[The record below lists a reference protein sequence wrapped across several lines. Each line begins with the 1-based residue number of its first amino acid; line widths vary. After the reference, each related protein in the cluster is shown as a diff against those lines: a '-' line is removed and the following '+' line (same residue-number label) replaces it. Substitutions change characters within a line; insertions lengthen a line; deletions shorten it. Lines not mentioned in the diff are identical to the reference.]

1 MFYATAD
8 GHPGL
13 ALDPFKAIVSPRPIG
28 WISTVDRTGM
38 HNLAPY
44 SFFAAIASRPP
55 MVLFS
60 SEGWKDT
67 VTAAAET
74 GEFVV
79 NVATFDLKD
88 AVNDSSAP
96 LPRDRSEFP
105 HVGLT
110 PAPCRLVRAPRVLEA
125 AASLECRVTEI
136 FSPRTLDG
144 TECGNQVVIG
154 QVVGVH
160 IAERCL
166 TDGRFDV
173 AKAAVIARC
182 GYSDFALA
190 DHLFQ
195 MARPK
200 GGGGDAS
207 T

>member
-13 ALDPFKAIVSPRPIG
+13 PHDPFKAIVAPRPIG
-28 WISTVDRTGM
+28 WISTVDKTGM

-44 SFFAAIASRPP
+44 SFFSAIASAPP

-60 SEGWKDT
+60 SDGWKDT
-67 VTAAAET
+67 ATACAET

-79 NVATFDLKD
+79 NLATWDLKD
-88 AVNDSSAP
+88 AMNASSAP

-105 HVGLT
+105 HAGLT

-125 AASLECRVTEI
+125 AASLECKVVEI
-136 FSPRTLDG
+136 FSPKTLDG
-144 TECGNQVVIG
+144 AAIDNQIVVG

-166 TDGRFDV
+166 TDGRFDM
-173 AKAAVIARC
+173 AKAGHITRC
-182 GYSDFALA
+182 GYDEYLGIDGIFR
-190 DHLFQ
+190 
-195 MARPK
+195 MTRPK
-200 GGGGDAS
+200 GA
-207 T
+207 

>member
-13 ALDPFKAIVSPRPIG
+13 PHDPFKAIVAPRPIG
-28 WISTVDRTGM
+28 WISTVDHTGM

-44 SFFAAIASRPP
+44 SFFNAVSSKPP

-60 SEGWKDT
+60 SDGWKDT
-67 VTAAAET
+67 VTACAET

-79 NVATFDLKD
+79 NLATFDLREQMN
-88 AVNDSSAP
+88 ASSAP

-105 HVGLT
+105 HAGLT

-125 AASLECRVTEI
+125 AASLECRVLEI
-136 FSPRTLDG
+136 FSPKTLDG
-144 TECGNQVVIG
+144 EAISDQLVIG

-166 TDGRFDV
+166 VDGRFDMTR
-173 AKAAVIARC
+173 AGTIARC
-182 GYSDFALA
+182 GYNDYLGL
-190 DHLFQ
+190 DGLFE
-195 MARPK
+195 MSRPK
-200 GGGGDAS
+200 GA
-207 T
+207 

>member
-1 MFYATAD
+1 MFYATAE

-13 ALDPFKAIVSPRPIG
+13 PHDPFKAIVAPRPIG

-44 SFFAAIASRPP
+44 SFFNGISSAPP
-55 MVLFS
+55 MVMFA

-67 VTAAAET
+67 VTACAET

-79 NVATFDLKD
+79 NLASFDLREPM
-88 AVNDSSAP
+88 NLSSAP

-105 HVGLT
+105 HAGVT

-125 AASLECRVTEI
+125 AAALECKVLDI
-136 FSPRTLDG
+136 VSPKALDG
-144 TECGNQVVIG
+144 SEVATQIVLG

-166 TDGRFDV
+166 VDGRFDITR
-173 AKAAVIARC
+173 ADPIARC
-182 GYSDFALA
+182 GYDEYLGLA
-190 DHLFQ
+190 GVFR
-195 MARPK
+195 MSRPK
-200 GGGGDAS
+200 GA
-207 T
+207 